1 MRGGNET
8 ILLVEDDKYLR
19 TSVRRALSQ
28 LGYSVL
34 EAANGNEALEI
45 WKYQRYVIQLLLT
58 DMVMPGGI
66 SGKELAERML
76 KENPKLKVIYS
87 SGYTAEVSES
97 DFPLEEG
104 INFLHKPYEAHK
116 LALTVRLRLDKKV

>member
-1 MRGGNET
+1 
-8 ILLVEDDKYLR
+8 
-19 TSVRRALSQ
+19 VRRALSQ

-97 DFPLEEG
+97 DFPWRKAS
-104 INFLHKPYEAHK
+104 ISSTN
-116 LALTVRLRLDKKV
+116 LTRPTSSR